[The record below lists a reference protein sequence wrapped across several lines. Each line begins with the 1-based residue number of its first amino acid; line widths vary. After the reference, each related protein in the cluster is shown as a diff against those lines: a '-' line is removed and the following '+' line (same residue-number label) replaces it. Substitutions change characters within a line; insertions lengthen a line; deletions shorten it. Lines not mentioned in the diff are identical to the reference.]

1 MEDNM
6 KLHENRNLFISVIK
20 GLAEKT
26 AIPEVY
32 IEKDYWLTKA
42 LQRLSQNP
50 NADKVVFKG
59 GMALAKAY
67 RLINRFSED
76 IDIAVID
83 TNSFLGNQLKML
95 IKRLAKDMADD
106 LEERVVEG
114 VTSKDSMFYK
124 AIYQYPIIVGQDIK
138 TAVKTGQLLIEIN
151 SFANPYPYNKQQI
164 TSFIADY
171 LLSLDRQDLI
181 EQYSLNPFSVNVLDK
196 RRTILE
202 KLVSLLR
209 FSFSENIKIELAKKI
224 RHFYDL
230 YYLANDDECVSYIQS
245 SEFQKE
251 LRELFA
257 DDQKEFDEPT
267 GWKEKA
273 IADSPLLTDFPPIWD
288 SLRETYQTELSNLAY
303 SKIPDEQLI
312 ESNFEKL
319 IQAIKLA
326 VS

>member
-1 MEDNM
+1 
-6 KLHENRNLFISVIK
+6 
-20 GLAEKT
+20 
-26 AIPEVY
+26 
-32 IEKDYWLTKA
+32 
-42 LQRLSQNP
+42 
-50 NADKVVFKG
+50 
-59 GMALAKAY
+59 LAKAY
-67 RLINRFSED
+67 RLTNRFSED
-76 IDIAVID
+76 IDIAIID
-83 TNSFLGNQLKML
+83 ANSFSGNQLKML

-114 VTSKDSMFYK
+114 ITSKGSMFYK
-124 AIYQYPIIVGQDIK
+124 AIYQYPIIAGQDIK

-181 EQYSLNPFSVNVLDK
+181 EQYNLDSFTVNVLDK

-209 FSFSENIKIELAKKI
+209 FSFAENPKNELEKKI

-230 YYLANDDECVSYIQS
+230 YYLANDNECESYIQS
-245 SEFQKE
+245 AEFQRE
-251 LRELFA
+251 LNELFA

-267 GWKEKA
+267 EWNSKS
-273 IADSPLLTDFPPIWD
+273 IAESPLLSDFHAIWD

-303 SKIPDEQLI
+303 SEIPDERLI
-312 ESNFEKL
+312 EESFEKL

-326 VS
+326 VSYAMY